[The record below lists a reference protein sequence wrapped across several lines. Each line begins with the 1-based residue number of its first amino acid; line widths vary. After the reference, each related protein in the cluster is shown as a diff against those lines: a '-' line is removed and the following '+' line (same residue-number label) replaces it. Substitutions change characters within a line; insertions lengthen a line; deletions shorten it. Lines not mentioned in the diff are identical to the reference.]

1 MSMPRHLSMMALAA
15 ALALPFVS
23 GCDSAS
29 GGGTTPTVDPD
40 KGGNVHAP
48 TEGAP
53 DDRSMGALRRR
64 LEQFRAKKSSIM
76 SASVSDPAVC
86 EELCSLASDICDV
99 KEKLC
104 DLADERPDDE
114 QYQGLC
120 REAKNECQ
128 EAQESCVRCVEA
140 NK

>member
-1 MSMPRHLSMMALAA
+1 MRMPRHLSMMALAA
-15 ALALPFVS
+15 ALAIS
-23 GCDSAS
+23 SACDGTGST
-29 GGGTTPTVDPD
+29 GGTPTVDPD
-40 KGGNVHAP
+40 RGGNVHAP
-48 TEGAP
+48 TVGEP
-53 DDRSMGALRRR
+53 EDRSMGALRRR
-64 LEQFRAKKSSIM
+64 LEEFRAKKSSIVQ
-76 SASVSDPAVC
+76 ASVSDPAVC

-128 EAQESCVRCVEA
+128 EAQESCVRCVES

>member
-1 MSMPRHLSMMALAA
+1 MKPRHLSMMALVAV
-15 ALALPFVS
+15 LALPFLAS
-23 GCDSAS
+23 CDAKT

-40 KGGNVHAP
+40 QGGNTHAP
-48 TEGAP
+48 TVGAP
-53 DDRSMGALRRR
+53 EDRSMGALRKR
-64 LEQFRAKKSSIM
+64 LEEFRMKKASIVT
-76 SASVSDPAVC
+76 ASTSDPAVC

-104 DLADERPDDE
+104 DLADERPDDD

-128 EAQESCVRCVEA
+128 EAQESCVRCVES